1 MKVFTRI
8 ILIAK
13 RCKQAIGL
21 RMITKEMIIEKILQ
35 TSTDTYESVEQQ
47 LQFDFWKAE
56 NLMSLNA
63 DYNVDALIPGYFGIG
78 SDGGGE
84 MLTVELSSGKIYS
97 ISFIPMDSNEKILIA
112 NSIDDLI

>member
-1 MKVFTRI
+1 MPR
-8 ILIAK
+8 K
-13 RCKQAIGL
+13 RLK
-21 RMITKEMIIEKILQ
+21 MIPKEIIIEKFLQ
-35 TSTDTYESVEQQ
+35 ASTDAYESVDQQ
-47 LQFDFWKAE
+47 LKFNFWKAE

-63 DYNVDALIPGYFGIG
+63 GYNVDALIPGYFGIG

-112 NSIDDLI
+112 NSIDDVIK